1 MRHLSAAFSYV
12 GNTATGRGYVVSQR
26 GRCSVVNL
34 DALELLT
41 SGDPA
46 WQVDPAYRSF
56 VQQCVA
62 ARWLVEAAPAQPASV
77 RWVDRAIHL
86 RRIQYEVNLVC
97 NLECAHCY
105 CSSSPRAPVGQSTA
119 FVLEIVRQ
127 AAAMGVIYFDITGG
141 EPLVRDDITEIIAAI
156 RAHGMVPG
164 LFTNGTLV
172 TADRAAALQRAGL
185 SAAQISLDARTPAL
199 HDELRGKAG
208 AFDRAVRGVRRFQ
221 QAGVPVRI
229 NVCLN
234 RRNAHETGEIV
245 RFLRDDLK
253 VPFGLDR
260 VIQAGRGHGHAV
272 PLALDNSEYYALIRE
287 HLLPGEQL
295 AAKACDA
302 VSVDHGAY
310 IEPGC
315 GVGASY
321 LFIKHDG
328 RAALCPTLTEAE
340 SHEFAHADLA
350 RMSLAQAW
358 EHHPTFQRF
367 RGVQCE
373 NATRCPAGKRCR
385 GGCRSNAYLIEG
397 RLDAP
402 DELHCNVEKNGAPGY
417 RRMIDEY
424 DEHRARGLLPARP
437 ASREPAPVR
446 RLPVLA

>member
-1 MRHLSAAFSYV
+1 LSAAFSYL
-12 GNTATGRGYVVSQR
+12 GNSATGHGYVVSPR
-26 GRCSVVNL
+26 GRCSIVNL

-41 SGDPA
+41 GGDPA
-46 WQVDPAYRSF
+46 WQADPDYLAFYH
-56 VQQCVA
+56 QCVA
-62 ARWLVEAAPAQPASV
+62 ARWLVEEPPDRPVMV
-77 RWVDRAIHL
+77 RWVDRASHL

-105 CSSSPRAPVGQSTA
+105 CSSSPRAPVGQPTE
-119 FVLEIVRQ
+119 FVLDLVRQ
-127 AAAMGVIYFDITGG
+127 AAAMGVMFFDITGG
-141 EPLVRDDITEIIAAI
+141 EPFVRDDLVAIIAAI
-156 RAHGMVPG
+156 RDRGMVPG

-172 TADRAAALQRAGL
+172 TEAKAAALQRAGL
-185 SAAQISLDARTPAL
+185 SAVQISLDARTPAL
-199 HDELRGKAG
+199 HDEIRGKAG
-208 AFDRAVRGVRRFQ
+208 AFDRAIRGVRMFQ
-221 QAGVPVRI
+221 RAGIPVRI

-234 RRNAHETGEIV
+234 RRNAHETGELV
-245 RFLRDDLK
+245 RFLRDELK

-272 PLALDNSEYYALIRE
+272 PLALENSEYYALIRE
-287 HLLPGEQL
+287 HLRAGEQVT
-295 AAKACDA
+295 AKACDA

-340 SHEFAHADLA
+340 SVEFAHADLS
-350 RMSLAQAW
+350 RMSLAEAW
-358 EHHPTFQRF
+358 DHHPTFQKF
-367 RGVQCE
+367 RGIQCE
-373 NATRCPAGKRCR
+373 NATRCPAGTRCR

-402 DELHCNVEKNGAPGY
+402 DELHCNVEKNGEPTY
-417 RRMIDEY
+417 RRMLDEY
-424 DEHRARGLLPARP
+424 EQLRLRGDLPARGVAAARAP
-437 ASREPAPVR
+437 AR